1 MKSNIKIQCLKDL
14 DEISNVAFDIFSEVH
29 QNTANRFYIVP
40 GGTTPSLF
48 LNLMSEKIENWSNT
62 QIILSDERIVDDK
75 RLSNESMVD
84 EALMM
89 KIDRNEKPVLL
100 KYNRNG
106 NQTEVETILKNQS
119 PNIAILGLGHDGH
132 TASLFSG
139 NSEILNENGK
149 NCLRVKNSWEDYDRV
164 SLSFSYLMKSD
175 RIIFMVSGDKK
186 AEALKECVAG
196 DYNPIQF
203 PAQYIFHN
211 FQKSIHIFCDKS
223 AGKHIK

>member
-1 MKSNIKIQCLKDL
+1 LKSNIYIQCLKDL
-14 DEISNVAFDIFSEVH
+14 DEISNVALDIFSEVH
-29 QNTANRFYIVP
+29 KNTDNRFYIIP
-40 GGTTPSLF
+40 GGKTPSLF
-48 LNLMSEKIENWSNT
+48 LNLISEKIEDWSNT
-62 QIILSDERIVDDK
+62 QFILSDERIVDDK

-84 EALMM
+84 KAFLM
-89 KIDRNEKPVLL
+89 KINRNEKPVLL
-100 KYNRNG
+100 KYNRG
-106 NQTEVETILKNQS
+106 ENQTELKTLLKNRS

-132 TASLFSG
+132 TASLFPG
-139 NSEILNENGK
+139 NSNILNDNNK
-149 NCLRVKNSWEDYDRV
+149 FCLRVSNSWEDYDRV